1 MAEVM
6 VQNVA
11 YRATVYRTGV
21 KGSIITEMSIPW
33 LLTILGDAIKQD
45 VLLFTMLW

>member
-6 VQNVA
+6 VQNAV

-21 KGSIITEMSIPW
+21 KIKILHEVEPEFDEKKLILDPIIH
-33 LLTILGDAIKQD
+33 
-45 VLLFTMLW
+45 